1 MRLPAH
7 TWLSIALSLPWGS
20 EAFTGLARSH
30 SRISSTSRPELEI
43 SSSRRPPARPSGWST
58 TLRHAANKD
67 KDDDL
72 PPGMADAFRR
82 LESLESVGDLSSK
95 EQPKMPKQAAA
106 AEQMTQAAK
115 AALPSYKP
123 PVPLE
128 KEAQMYQEMVKE
140 LESMN
145 EDELYD
151 SILMDMGDEE
161 LTAKVASPTA
171 SAAESLTQGLPQ
183 ATGGVND
190 ELMNQALEA
199 AITEIDKDYP
209 ALKDSI
215 LNDKELM
222 KEIEAIFDKG
232 NEKLML
238 SLEDIR
244 KEQV

>member
-1 MRLPAH
+1 MRLPAA
-7 TWLSIALSLPWGS
+7 TCLTIAISLPWES
-20 EAFTGLARSH
+20 DAFTGQARNPRIVSRSRAELTISSRPLAR
-30 SRISSTSRPELEI
+30 
-43 SSSRRPPARPSGWST
+43 SGWST
-58 TLRHAANKD
+58 RYATNKD
-67 KDDDL
+67 KDNDDNDL

-82 LESLESVGDLSSK
+82 LESLESVGDDDSK
-95 EQPKMPKQAAA
+95 EQPKMPSKQQA
-106 AEQMTQAAK
+106 AEQMKQVAK
-115 AALPSYKP
+115 SVLPANKQ

-145 EDELYD
+145 EDQLYE
-151 SILMDMGDEE
+151 SILMDMGDDEPTRKPKANAVVE
-161 LTAKVASPTA
+161 PSP
-171 SAAESLTQGLPQ
+171 LTQSLPQ

-199 AITEIDKDYP
+199 AISEIDKDYP